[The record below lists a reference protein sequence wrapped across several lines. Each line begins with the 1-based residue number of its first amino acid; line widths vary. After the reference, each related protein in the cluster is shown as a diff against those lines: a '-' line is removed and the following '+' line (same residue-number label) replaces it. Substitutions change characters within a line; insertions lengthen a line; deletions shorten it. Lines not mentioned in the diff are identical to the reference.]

1 MGELVATTSPN
12 KGETGMAEARRVV
25 RLIGVAAAALTTL
38 GVAATVS
45 TANAAPSSDVQPM
58 IIGGEETTIEENP
71 FVVALTTPDGFQFC
85 GGTIVA
91 PTKVLTAAHCTED
104 SSPSD
109 IRVVAGRTTLSA
121 GGGTTANVTDIWI
134 HPDWNSSALT
144 NDASVLTL
152 DTSLTETPLEL
163 ASSSD
168 TDLYTAG
175 ATSTVL
181 GWGVTE
187 SGSTS
192 DTLRKVDIPVTADDD
207 CTASYPNDFD
217 AASMVCAGL
226 QEGGK
231 DSCQGDS
238 GGPLV
243 GTAAD
248 GTRKLIGIVSWG
260 QGCAEPDFYGVYG
273 RVSAFHD
280 VLQDQI
286 G

>member
-1 MGELVATTSPN
+1 
-12 KGETGMAEARRVV
+12 MAEARRVL
-25 RLIGVAAAALTTL
+25 RLIGVAAAALTTV
-38 GVAATVS
+38 GIAATVS
-45 TANAAPSSDVQPM
+45 TANAAEPSTDFQPM

-71 FVVALTTPDGFQFC
+71 FAVALTTPDGFQFC

-91 PTKVLTAAHCTED
+91 PTKVLTAAHCTEGT
-104 SSPSD
+104 SPSD
-109 IRVVAGRTTLSA
+109 IKVVAGRTSLSA
-121 GGGTTANVTDIWI
+121 GGGTTAGVTDVWI
-134 HPDWNSSALT
+134 HPDWDSEALS

-152 DTSLTETPLEL
+152 DTSLSEAPLAL
-163 ASSSD
+163 ASPSD

-192 DTLRKVDIPVTADDD
+192 DTLRKVDIPVTADDT
-207 CTASYPNDFD
+207 CAESYKD
-217 AASMVCAGL
+217 AFNPASMVCAGL
-226 QEGGK
+226 AEGGK

-243 GTAAD
+243 GAAAD

-280 VLQDQI
+280 VLQSQI

>member
-1 MGELVATTSPN
+1 
-12 KGETGMAEARRVV
+12 MAEARRVL
-25 RLIGVAAAALTTL
+25 RLIGVAAAALTTI

-45 TANAAPSSDVQPM
+45 TAYAEPSSGVQPM
-58 IIGGEETTIEENP
+58 IIGGEETTVEENP

-91 PTKVLTAAHCTED
+91 PTKVLTAAHCTEG
-104 SSPSD
+104 SSPAD

-121 GGGTTANVTDIWI
+121 GGGTTAGVTDIWL
-134 HPDWNSSALT
+134 HPDWSSSATT

-152 DTSLTETPLEL
+152 DTSLTEAPLAL
-163 ASSSD
+163 ASASD
-168 TDLYTAG
+168 TDLYAAG
-175 ATSTVL
+175 ANSTVL

-192 DTLRKVDIPVTADDD
+192 DTLRKVGVPVTADDA
-207 CTASYPNDFD
+207 CAESYGDDFD

-226 QEGGK
+226 AEGGK

-243 GTAAD
+243 GVAAD

-260 QGCAEPDFYGVYG
+260 QGCAEPKFYGVYG

-280 VLQDQI
+280 VLQGQI

>member
-1 MGELVATTSPN
+1 
-12 KGETGMAEARRVV
+12 MAEARRLL
-25 RLIGVAAAALTTL
+25 RLIGVAAAALATAGLAGTAT
-38 GVAATVS
+38 AA
-45 TANAAPSSDVQPM
+45 ADDVTPM

-71 FVVALTTPDGFQFC
+71 FAVALTTPDGFQFC

-91 PTKVLTAAHCTED
+91 PNKVLTAAHCTEG

-109 IRVVAGRTTLSA
+109 IQVVAGRTALSA
-121 GGGTTANVTDIWI
+121 GGGTTAGVTDIWI
-134 HPDWNSSALT
+134 HPSWNSSALQ

-152 DTSLTETPLEL
+152 DTSLAEAPLAL
-163 ASSSD
+163 ASPD
-168 TDLYTAG
+168 DAALYATG
-175 ATSTVL
+175 ANSTVL
-181 GWGVTE
+181 GWGTTE

-192 DTLRKVDIPVTADDD
+192 DTLRKVDVPVVADDT
-207 CTASYPNDFD
+207 CAASYPGQFD
-217 AASMVCAGL
+217 AVSMVCAGL
-226 QEGGK
+226 AEGGK

-243 GTAAD
+243 GVASD

-273 RVSAFHD
+273 RVSAFYTE
-280 VLQDQI
+280 LAGQI

>member
-1 MGELVATTSPN
+1 
-12 KGETGMAEARRVV
+12 MAEARRLL
-25 RLIGVAAAALTTL
+25 RLIGVAAAALTTV

-45 TANAAPSSDVQPM
+45 TANADQTPSGVQPM
-58 IIGGEETTIEENP
+58 IIGGEETTVEENP

-91 PTKVLTAAHCTED
+91 PTKVLTAAHCTD
-104 SSPSD
+104 GTPASD
-109 IRVVAGRTTLSA
+109 IKVVAGRTSLSA
-121 GGGTTANVTDIWI
+121 GGGTTANVTEVWL
-134 HPDWNSSALT
+134 HPEWNADKLSS
-144 NDASVLTL
+144 DASVLTL
-152 DTSLTETPLEL
+152 DAPLTEAPLAL
-163 ASSSD
+163 ASTAD
-168 TDLYTAG
+168 EDLYAAG
-175 ATSTVL
+175 ANSTVL

-192 DTLRKVDIPVTADDD
+192 DTLRKVDVPVTADDT
-207 CTASYPNDFD
+207 CTASYADEFD
-217 AASMVCAGL
+217 AATMLCAGL
-226 QEGGK
+226 EEGGK

-260 QGCAEPDFYGVYG
+260 QGCAEPKFYGVYG
-273 RVSAFHD
+273 RVAAFHD
-280 VLQDQI
+280 VLQEQI

>member
-1 MGELVATTSPN
+1 
-12 KGETGMAEARRVV
+12 MAEARRLR
-25 RLIGVAAAALTTL
+25 RLFGVAAAVLASV

-45 TANAAPSSDVQPM
+45 TASADEASGVQPM
-58 IIGGEETTIEENP
+58 IIGGEETTVEENP

-91 PTKVLTAAHCTED
+91 PTKVLTAAHCTEG
-104 SSPSD
+104 SSPAD
-109 IRVVAGRTTLSA
+109 IQVVAGRTVLS
-121 GGGTTANVTDIWI
+121 GSGGTVAGVTDIWI
-134 HPDWNSSALT
+134 HPEWDSATLS

-152 DTSLTETPLEL
+152 DASLTQEPIAL
-163 ASSSD
+163 AAPAD

-175 ATSTVL
+175 ADSTVY

-187 SGSTS
+187 SGSAS
-192 DTLRKVDIPVTADDD
+192 DTLRKVSIPVTADDT
-207 CTASYPNDFD
+207 CGESYPDSFN

-226 QEGGK
+226 PEGGK

-238 GGPLV
+238 GGPLEGV
-243 GTAAD
+243 AAD

-260 QGCAEPDFYGVYG
+260 QGCAEAGFYGVYG
-273 RVSAFHD
+273 RVAAFHD
-280 VLQDQI
+280 VIQEQI

>member
-1 MGELVATTSPN
+1 
-12 KGETGMAEARRVV
+12 MAEARRVL

-45 TANAAPSSDVQPM
+45 TAYAEEPSSGVQPM

-91 PTKVLTAAHCTED
+91 PTKVLTAAHCTEGT
-104 SSPSD
+104 PASD
-109 IRVVAGRTTLSA
+109 IKVVAGRTSLSA
-121 GGGTTANVTDIWI
+121 GGGTTANVTDVWI
-134 HPDWNSSALT
+134 HPDWDSQALK

-152 DTSLTETPLEL
+152 DTSLTETPLAL

-175 ATSTVL
+175 ANSTVL

-192 DTLRKVDIPVTADDD
+192 DTLRKVDIPVTADDT
-207 CTASYPNDFD
+207 CAESYSDEFD
-217 AASMVCAGL
+217 ATSMVCAGL
-226 QEGGK
+226 AEGGK

-243 GTAAD
+243 GVAAD

-260 QGCAEPDFYGVYG
+260 QGCAEPNFYGVYG

>member
-1 MGELVATTSPN
+1 
-12 KGETGMAEARRVV
+12 MAEARRLL
-25 RLIGVAAAALTTL
+25 RLIGVAAAAL
-38 GVAATVS
+38 ATVGIAG
-45 TANAAPSSDVQPM
+45 TATAAADDVTPM

-71 FVVALTTPDGFQFC
+71 FAVALTTPDGFQFC

-91 PTKVLTAAHCTED
+91 PNKVLTAAHCTEG
-104 SSPSD
+104 SSPAD
-109 IRVVAGRTTLSA
+109 IQVVAGRTALSA
-121 GGGTTANVTDIWI
+121 GGGTTAGVTDIWI
-134 HPDWNSSALT
+134 HPSWNSSALQ

-152 DTSLTETPLEL
+152 DASLTEAPLPI
-163 ASSSD
+163 AGPD
-168 TDLYTAG
+168 DGALYAEG

-181 GWGVTE
+181 GWGTTE

-192 DTLRKVDIPVTADDD
+192 DTLRKVDVPVVSDAACTGSYADQ
-207 CTASYPNDFD
+207 YD

-226 QEGGK
+226 PEGGK

-243 GTAAD
+243 GVTAD

-260 QGCAEPDFYGVYG
+260 QGCAEPNFYGVYG
-273 RVSAFHD
+273 RVAAFHD
-280 VLQDQI
+280 ELQGQI

>member
-1 MGELVATTSPN
+1 VL
-12 KGETGMAEARRVV
+12 

-38 GVAATVS
+38 GVTVS
-45 TANAAPSSDVQPM
+45 TAQAAEPASAQPM
-58 IIGGEETTIEENP
+58 IIGGGETTIEENP

-91 PTKVLTAAHCTED
+91 PTKVLTAAHCTD
-104 SSPSD
+104 GQSASD

-121 GGGTTANVTDIWI
+121 AGGTTAKVTDIWI
-134 HPDWNSSALT
+134 HPQWNSTALT
-144 NDASVLTL
+144 HDASVLTL
-152 DTSLTETPLEL
+152 DTPLTEAPLPL
-163 ASSSD
+163 ASPD
-168 TDLYTAG
+168 DAALYAAG
-175 ATSTVL
+175 ANSTVL

-187 SGSTS
+187 SGSAS
-192 DTLRKVDIPVTADDD
+192 DTLRKVDVPITADDA
-207 CTASYPNDFD
+207 CTASYKDEFD
-217 AASMVCAGL
+217 PATMVCAGL
-226 QEGGK
+226 AEGGK

-243 GTAAD
+243 GVAAD

-260 QGCAEPDFYGVYG
+260 QGCAEPNFYGVYG

-280 VLQDQI
+280 VLRTQI

>member
-1 MGELVATTSPN
+1 VGLN
-12 KGETGMAEARRVV
+12 KGEKNMAEARRLL
-25 RLIGVAAAALTTL
+25 RLVGVAAAVLASV
-38 GVAATVS
+38 GVVAVS
-45 TANAAPSSDVQPM
+45 TASADQTPDDVQPM

-85 GGTIVA
+85 GGSIVA
-91 PTKVLTAAHCTED
+91 PTKVVTAAHCTEG

-109 IRVVAGRTTLSA
+109 IQVVAGRTSLSG
-121 GGGTTANVTDIWI
+121 GGGTVAGVTDIWI
-134 HPDWNSSALT
+134 HPEWNSSALT

-152 DTSLTETPLEL
+152 DTALSQAPIAL
-163 ASSSD
+163 ASPAD
-168 TDLYTAG
+168 GDLYAAG
-175 ATSTVL
+175 ANSTVY

-187 SGSTS
+187 SGQPS
-192 DTLRKVDIPVTADDD
+192 DTLRKVSVPVTADDT
-207 CTASYPNDFD
+207 CAASYPGSFD

-226 QEGGK
+226 PEGGK

-238 GGPLV
+238 GGPLEGV
-243 GTAAD
+243 TAD

-260 QGCAEPDFYGVYG
+260 QGCAEPNFYGVYG

-280 VLQDQI
+280 LIQGQI

>member
-1 MGELVATTSPN
+1 
-12 KGETGMAEARRVV
+12 MAEARRLY
-25 RLIGVAAAALTTL
+25 RLFGVAAAVLVSV

-45 TANAAPSSDVQPM
+45 TASADETPADVQPM

-91 PTKVLTAAHCTED
+91 PTKVLTAAHCTEGTD
-104 SSPSD
+104 PAE
-109 IRVVAGRTTLSA
+109 IQVVAGRTALSGSDGTVA
-121 GGGTTANVTDIWI
+121 GVTDIWI
-134 HPDWNSSALT
+134 HPDWDSAALS

-152 DTSLTETPLEL
+152 DTSLSQEPIAL
-163 ASSSD
+163 ASPADS
-168 TDLYTAG
+168 DLYTAG

-192 DTLRKVDIPVTADDD
+192 DTLRKVSVPVTADDT
-207 CTASYPNDFD
+207 CAASYADSFD
-217 AASMVCAGL
+217 AATMVCAGL
-226 QEGGK
+226 PEGGK

-238 GGPLV
+238 GGPLEGV
-243 GTAAD
+243 AAD

-260 QGCAEPDFYGVYG
+260 QGCAEPEFYGVYG
-273 RVSAFHD
+273 RVAAFHD
-280 VLQDQI
+280 VLQEQI

>member
-1 MGELVATTSPN
+1 
-12 KGETGMAEARRVV
+12 MAEARRVL
-25 RLIGVAAAALTTL
+25 RLIGVAAAALTAIGIT
-38 GVAATVS
+38 ATVS
-45 TANAAPSSDVQPM
+45 TANADEPTGVQPM

-71 FVVALTTPDGFQFC
+71 FAVALTTPDGFQFC

-91 PTKVLTAAHCTED
+91 PTKVLTAAHCTD
-104 SSPSD
+104 GTAAAD

-121 GGGTTANVTDIWI
+121 GGGTTAGVTDVWI

-144 NDASVLTL
+144 SDASVLTL
-152 DTSLTETPLEL
+152 DAALTEAPLPL
-163 ASSSD
+163 AAPSD

-175 ATSTVL
+175 ANSTVL

-187 SGSTS
+187 SGGAS
-192 DTLRKVDIPVTADDD
+192 DTLRKVDVPLASDDD
-207 CTASYPNDFD
+207 CTKSYPNDYD
-217 AASMVCAGL
+217 ATTMVCAGL
-226 QEGGK
+226 AEGGK

-243 GTAAD
+243 GMTAD

-260 QGCAEPDFYGVYG
+260 QGCAEADFYGVYG
-273 RVSAFHD
+273 RVSTFHD
-280 VLQDQI
+280 ALQDQI

>member
-1 MGELVATTSPN
+1 MSELVATTSPN
-12 KGETGMAEARRVV
+12 KGETGMAEARRVL

-38 GVAATVS
+38 GVTATVS
-45 TANAAPSSDVQPM
+45 TAEPSDVQPM

-91 PTKVLTAAHCTED
+91 PTKVLTAAHCTEG
-104 SSPSD
+104 SKPSD

-121 GGGTTANVTDIWI
+121 GGGATADVTDVWI
-134 HPDWNSSALT
+134 HPDWNSTALT

-152 DTSLTETPLEL
+152 GAPLTETPLAL
-163 ASSSD
+163 ASKSD
-168 TDLYTAG
+168 TDLYTEG
-175 ATSTVL
+175 ANSTVL

-192 DTLRKVDIPVTADDD
+192 DTLRKVEVPITSDDT
-207 CTASYPNDFD
+207 CATSYPNDFD

-280 VLQDQI
+280 VLQEQI

>member
-1 MGELVATTSPN
+1 
-12 KGETGMAEARRVV
+12 MAEARRLL
-25 RLIGVAAAALTTL
+25 RLIGVAAAALTTV
-38 GVAATVS
+38 GIAATVS
-45 TANAAPSSDVQPM
+45 TANADQSPTDVQPM

-71 FVVALTTPDGFQFC
+71 FAVALTTPDGFQFC

-91 PTKVLTAAHCTED
+91 PTKVVTAAHCTEG
-104 SSPSD
+104 SSPAD
-109 IRVVAGRTTLSA
+109 IQVVAGRTSLSA
-121 GGGTTANVTDIWI
+121 GGGTTSGVTDIWI
-134 HPDWNSSALT
+134 HPAWDSSALK

-152 DTSLTETPLEL
+152 DTPLSETPLAL
-163 ASSSD
+163 ASSAD
-168 TDLYTAG
+168 TDLYAPG

-192 DTLRKVDIPVTADDD
+192 DTLRKVDVPVAADDD
-207 CTASYPNDFD
+207 CAASYPSDFD

-226 QEGGK
+226 AEGGK

-238 GGPLV
+238 GGPLTAV
-243 GTAAD
+243 AAD

-260 QGCAEPDFYGVYG
+260 QGCAEPGFYGVYG

-280 VLQDQI
+280 ELQDQI

>member
-1 MGELVATTSPN
+1 
-12 KGETGMAEARRVV
+12 MAEARRVL
-25 RLIGVAAAALTTL
+25 RLIGVAAAALTTI
-38 GVAATVS
+38 GIAGTVS
-45 TANAAPSSDVQPM
+45 TAQADPPSGVTPM
-58 IIGGEETTIEENP
+58 IIGGEETTIDENP

-91 PTKVLTAAHCTED
+91 PTKVLTAAHCTD
-104 SSPSD
+104 GQSPAD
-109 IRVVAGRTTLSA
+109 IVVVAGRTSLSA
-121 GGGTTANVTDIWI
+121 GGGETANVTDIWI

-144 NDASVLTL
+144 SDSSVLTL
-152 DTSLTETPLEL
+152 DTSLTEAPLAL
-163 ASSSD
+163 ASPAD
-168 TDLYTAG
+168 ADLYTAG
-175 ATSTVL
+175 ANSTVL

-192 DTLRKVDIPVTADDD
+192 DTLRKVDVPVTADDA
-207 CTASYPNDFD
+207 CAASYSDQFD
-217 AASMVCAGL
+217 ATTMVCAGL
-226 QEGGK
+226 AEGGK

-243 GTAAD
+243 GAAAD

-273 RVSAFHD
+273 RVSAFYD